1 MTGSF
6 DAAPRSLVASD
17 AGRAR
22 ALISGVLDG
31 TPYAART
38 RELLAAAG
46 RGDPETRALVIER
59 DGVVLA
65 LAIFGPIAG
74 TRDGWELSALLIAP
88 GDEAATAGRA
98 LVDAVLE
105 AARAARG
112 RFVLA
117 EMPAD
122 PVLGTSLTVLRKRGF
137 RQEGRIPDFY
147 RDGVALLF
155 LRRGL

>member
-1 MTGSF
+1 M
-6 DAAPRSLVASD
+6 ASD
-17 AGRAR
+17 AEPAR
-22 ALISGVLDG
+22 ALISGVLEG

-38 RELLAAAG
+38 LELLAAAG
-46 RGDPETRALVIER
+46 RGDPETRALVIGR
-59 DGVVLA
+59 DGVVVA
-65 LAIFGPIAG
+65 LAIFGPVAG
-74 TRDGWELSALLIAP
+74 TRDGWELSALLIAR
-88 GDEAATAGRA
+88 GDDAAAAGRA

-105 AARAARG
+105 AARAAKG

-122 PVLGTSLTVLRKRGF
+122 PVLGASLTLLRKRGF

-155 LRRGL
+155 LRREL